1 MVVDL
6 IKEYRAEVA
15 HRSPADARGERRLH
29 GHSIRIL
36 ITVSGEVDPR
46 LGWLIDF
53 NDISSVV
60 KPLVDQID
68 HSFLEDLPGLSDCS
82 LTGLAC
88 WIEAQIAPGI
98 PGLTRVRVAPVG
110 ECRFA
115 PVRLEADSLLGL
127 PARIRFTFEAAQQL
141 PHLPEGHPC
150 RNLHGH
156 TYRVEAAA
164 ADLDALESA
173 LSGLYDE
180 LDHRCLNDFPEL
192 TEATSER
199 ICGWIWDRLA
209 RRVDGL
215 TTVVVQETETA
226 RCIYHGE

>member
-1 MVVDL
+1 MLVDL

-15 HRSPADARGERRLH
+15 HRSPADTDGVRRLH

-36 ITVSGEVDPR
+36 ITVSGEVDPA

-60 KPLVDQID
+60 KPLVDRID
-68 HSFLEDLPGLSDCS
+68 HSFLEDLQGLDDCS
-82 LTGLAC
+82 LTGLAR
-88 WIEAQIAPGI
+88 WIEAQIAPGL

-115 PVRLEADSLLGL
+115 PVRLEADPLLGL
-127 PARIRFTFEAAQQL
+127 SARIRFTFEAAQQL

-156 TYRVEAAA
+156 TYRVEVAA
-164 ADLDALESA
+164 ADLDALEP
-173 LSGLYDE
+173 LLGDLYEE

-209 RRVDGL
+209 PKIGGL
-215 TTVVVQETETA
+215 NAVIVQETETA
-226 RCIYHGE
+226 RCIYHGK